1 MTPGSEFRYFI
12 QKSLKYLINA
22 KSIQGQMQLQRE
34 RKHIMMNVIVDFY
47 QWTKMNYWIQLSMTW
62 ETMLNSLLLATA
74 F

>member
-1 MTPGSEFRYFI
+1 MRSQENEKRQARHNCMTPGSEFRSFI

-47 QWTKMNYWIQLSMTW
+47 Q
-62 ETMLNSLLLATA
+62 
-74 F
+74 